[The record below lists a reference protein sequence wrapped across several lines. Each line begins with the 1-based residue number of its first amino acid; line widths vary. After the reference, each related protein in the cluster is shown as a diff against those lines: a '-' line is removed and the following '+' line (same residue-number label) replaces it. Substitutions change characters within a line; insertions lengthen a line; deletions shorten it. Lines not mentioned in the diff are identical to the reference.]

1 MIERYVNAGVE
12 VAIIVHAD
20 TDADGVEFLTE
31 DGDFLQMGLI
41 GRPAEFVVPTH
52 RHLGIRRTVD
62 RVCEA
67 LFVVSGKVEASLY
80 DDEGVFLGKSEMEAG
95 AVILQ
100 LTGYHGF
107 RMMEDSKIIEIKQG
121 PYYENFDKVEM
132 EKD

>member
-1 MIERYVNAGVE
+1 MIERYANAGID

-20 TDADGVEFLTE
+20 TPADGVEFLTE

-41 GRPAEFVVPTH
+41 GRPAGFSVPTH
-52 RHLGIRRTVD
+52 RHLETGRTVD

-67 LFVVSGKVEASLY
+67 LFVVSGKVEVSLY
-80 DDEGVFLGKSEMEAG
+80 DDGGLFLGRSYMTAG
-95 AVILQ
+95 SVILQ

-107 RMMEDSKIIEIKQG
+107 KMMEDSKIIEVKQG